1 MEKFEVIRTVRG
13 NGIVAVVRADDAE
26 QAEKIAKAC
35 LDGGVRSIEITFTI
49 PNASDVIRTLSD
61 RFKNE
66 RMLIGAGTVLDSETA
81 RVAILAGANFIVSPY
96 FDKESAKLC
105 NRYGVPY
112 MPGIMTVKEL
122 VSALEYG
129 SDIVKLFP
137 GDVLGPEA
145 IKAFKGPV
153 PNANLM
159 PTGNVDLSNIDKW
172 IKMGAVAVGVGS
184 ALVGP
189 VKTGYYAEITE
200 RAKNFCEAIK
210 KAREK

>member
-1 MEKFEVIRTVRG
+1 
-13 NGIVAVVRADDAE
+13 
-26 QAEKIAKAC
+26 
-35 LDGGVRSIEITFTI
+35 
-49 PNASDVIRTLSD
+49 
-61 RFKNE
+61 
-66 RMLIGAGTVLDSETA
+66 
-81 RVAILAGANFIVSPY
+81 
-96 FDKESAKLC
+96 
-105 NRYGVPY
+105 